1 MSRPTPRSEA
11 VARAYLDNL
20 PPEMARTRVVGAAEA
35 AAFCGF
41 SVHHWRRLN
50 RAGKV
55 PKPVRLSGSKLGW
68 QQGALVDF
76 ITQRAG

>member
-1 MSRPTPRSEA
+1 MPRPIPRSEA
-11 VARAYLDNL
+11 VARAYLDSL
-20 PPEMARTRVVGAAEA
+20 PPEMARKRVVGAAEA

-41 SVHHWRRLN
+41 SVQHWLRLN

-55 PKPVRLSGSKLGW
+55 PKAVRLSGSKLGW

>member
-1 MSRPTPRSEA
+1 MTRLISRSEG
-11 VARAYLDNL
+11 VARVYLDSL
-20 PPEMARTRVVGAAEA
+20 PPDMARTRVVSSAEA

-76 ITQRAG
+76 ITQRAV